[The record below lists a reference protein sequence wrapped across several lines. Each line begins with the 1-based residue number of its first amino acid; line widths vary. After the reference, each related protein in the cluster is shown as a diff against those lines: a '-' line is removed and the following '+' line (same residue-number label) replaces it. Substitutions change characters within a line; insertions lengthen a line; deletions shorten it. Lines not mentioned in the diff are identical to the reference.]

1 MMLLVYNDCR
11 FKAEPRSG
19 TEYSVVRATAVIA
32 ELDKRLRTRDSS
44 IVDYEATD
52 MFDGRKG
59 ELDKDS
65 LSGAR
70 FLSLFFS
77 LGLVGSPLLQASIVL

>member
-1 MMLLVYNDCR
+1 MLLVYNDCSLDLKLSR
-11 FKAEPRSG
+11 
-19 TEYSVVRATAVIA
+19 VRATAVIA

-44 IVDYEATD
+44 IVDYETTE
-52 MFDGRKG
+52 MFDGREG

-77 LGLVGSPLLQASIVL
+77 LGLVGSPLLQASTVL